1 MSQPELETPVR
12 RWTRTV
18 APPSVGLVIGLVV
31 LVGLLVLAPKHKAG
45 LAETENASPAT
56 ATPAATPAVTAASS
70 APAAIDNTRRTA
82 IVEAAERVGPAVVT
96 LSVVQTRV

>member
-18 APPSVGLVIGLVV
+18 APLSAGVAIGLVV

-45 LAETENASPAT
+45 LADTENATT
-56 ATPAATPAVTAASS
+56 AAAKPAATPSVAANS
-70 APAAIDNTRRTA
+70 APAALDNTRRTA
-82 IVEAAERVGPAVVT
+82 IVEA
-96 LSVVQTRV
+96 